1 MSGAGVT
8 PTIGVCED
16 DDELRGI
23 LRDALQR
30 EGMTVR
36 PTASGA
42 EAVRMFA
49 GDAPDVL
56 VLDIGLPD
64 ADGRDVCQA
73 LRARGVTS
81 PVLFLTARDAVPDR
95 ISGFH
100 AGGDDYLTKPFALA
114 ELVARLKAL
123 AKRTSVEAGTGELRL
138 DPVSHAVGGPGEH
151 ADQAQQREHDGAG
164 SIASGGEYG
173 EALDDDERERGV
185 DRRTVEEL
193 VAERLVG
200 DEQRQA
206 CREAAALH

>member
-30 EGMTVR
+30 EGMAVR

-73 LRARGVTS
+73 LRARGLDA
-81 PVLFLTARDAVPDR
+81 PVIFLTARDTLCDR
-95 ISGFH
+95 LSGFR
-100 AGGDDYLTKPFALA
+100 ARGDHYLPKPFALS
-114 ELVARLKAL
+114 ELSVRVA
-123 AKRTSVEAGTGELRL
+123 
-138 DPVSHAVGGPGEH
+138 
-151 ADQAQQREHDGAG
+151 
-164 SIASGGEYG
+164 
-173 EALDDDERERGV
+173 GV
-185 DRRTVEEL
+185 
-193 VAERLVG
+193 
-200 DEQRQA
+200 
-206 CREAAALH
+206 